1 MRANFFIWAYWPKIG
16 KVHISSI
23 LLTFLC
29 SMRPFWKCLIVSKI
43 LVRTK
48 LKFYLFLQEVG
59 PNFHIWASWSKIEK
73 VQISLVLS
81 TFLCSTRPFW
91 KCHIFSEILVK
102 ISLKFYPF
110 FFWGMGGE
118 GVGDLELISTFKPS
132 GPKFK
137 KWPQIEILQSS
148 WSVKY
153 IADFLLPRINPG
165 DFEKTMF
172 LKYC

>member
-110 FFWGMGGE
+110 FFWGGWEVSGW
-118 GVGDLELISTFKPS
+118 GTWSWFPHSSPLAQNLKNGHKLRSYSLLEVLNTLLIFS
-132 GPKFK
+132 
-137 KWPQIEILQSS
+137 
-148 WSVKY
+148 Y
-153 IADFLLPRINPG
+153 PG
-165 DFEKTMF
+165 
-172 LKYC
+172 